1 MKIKIRFKDIK
12 QQLDQLFKHIGFVL
26 LLSSFLGFLATKL
39 SWLNKGIIQYVYNHL
54 IEFCIVTLAAF
65 ILVIWIWISR
75 LHKRF
80 IMGFKDSFRGNIEQ
94 NWDYEG
100 WHVTENHELVV
111 TGSDSGGLTKVGALW
126 ENYIFTFRAKILN
139 KCIGV
144 IVRAQDLNNYYM
156 FQIKNNIIRPHRRVA
171 VPSIE
176 FEKNQ
181 KVEGENVEAP
191 RLLPV
196 KIMIGWEV
204 HDEIAAEINPSLV
217 DWFNVRITVRGEA
230 IHIYINDDLVFHS
243 TSLLK
248 FPTGR
253 IGFRNSGNEKALIK
267 DVRVTLQT

>member
-1 MKIKIRFKDIK
+1 MKFRIRFKDIK
-12 QQLDQLFKHIGFVL
+12 QHLDQLFKYLGYFL
-26 LLSSFLGFLATKL
+26 LFSSFLGFLAKIF
-39 SWLNKGIIQYVYNHL
+39 SWFNQGAIQYVYNHFV
-54 IEFCIVTLAAF
+54 EFCLVTLSTF
-65 ILVIWIWISR
+65 VLVIWIWVSR

-80 IMGFKDSFRGNIEQ
+80 IMGFKDSFKSNIEQ

-111 TGSDSGGLTKVGALW
+111 TGSDAGGLTKVGAFW
-126 ENYIFTFRAKILN
+126 ENYTLTFKSKILN

-156 FQIKNNIIRPHRRVA
+156 FQIKNNIIRPHRRVS

-181 KVEGENVEAP
+181 KLEGENKEAP
-191 RLLPV
+191 KLLPV
-196 KIMIGWEV
+196 KFMIGWEV
-204 HDEIAAEINPSLV
+204 HDDIATEISPLLV
-217 DWFNVRITVRGEA
+217 DWFSVLITVRGEA
-230 IHIYINDDLVFHS
+230 IHIYINDELVFHS

-267 DVRVTLQT
+267 DVRVTLHP